1 MRKLFIVISI
11 TSLFL
16 SACMDKNSSG
26 GFKPASAGKVFE
38 MVMIVNNQ
46 YWNSSI
52 GDSLNN
58 LFKQAVPALPQPE
71 PMFDILRIDHEA
83 FSNMFKKH
91 RNILNVRISPY
102 VDSVGVTIV
111 KDKWASPQIY
121 VEFMAHTQYQF
132 DSLMQKKGKALLQ
145 LFQNEE
151 MNRLSNAFLKMENQ
165 SVFREMLNKHHVV
178 IHVPGQFS
186 LDVDRPNFQ
195 WISNETPK
203 LIQSLLVWEYPYT
216 NEKQLDLQNII
227 LAHDSVLLKNV
238 PGEEK
243 DSYMAIEKRWKPT
256 FNVSTKKGI
265 YTAEIKGL
273 WEVEG
278 DFMGGPFVSYTMVD
292 TLRSRLVTFM
302 GFVYAGKQN
311 KRNYIREL
319 EAIMKSAGIAQK
331 KE

>member
-1 MRKLFIVISI
+1 MRKLFVVISI

-71 PMFDILRIDHEA
+71 PMFDILRIDHDA
-83 FSNMFKKH
+83 FSNLFKKH

-102 VDSVGVTIV
+102 VDSIGVTIV

-121 VEFMAHTQYQF
+121 VELMAHTQYQF
-132 DSLMQKKGKALLQ
+132 DSLMQKKGKAILQ

-165 SVFREMLNKHHVV
+165 EVFREMLNKHHVI

-195 WISNETPK
+195 WISHETPK
-203 LIQSLLVWEYPYT
+203 LTQSLLVWEYPYT
-216 NEKQLDLQNII
+216 NEQQLNLQYII

-243 DSYMAIEKRWKPT
+243 DSYMAIEKRWKPE
-256 FNVSTKKGI
+256 FNVSTKKGY
-265 YTAEIKGL
+265 YTAELKGL

-319 EAIMKSAGIAQK
+319 EAIMKSADLAKK